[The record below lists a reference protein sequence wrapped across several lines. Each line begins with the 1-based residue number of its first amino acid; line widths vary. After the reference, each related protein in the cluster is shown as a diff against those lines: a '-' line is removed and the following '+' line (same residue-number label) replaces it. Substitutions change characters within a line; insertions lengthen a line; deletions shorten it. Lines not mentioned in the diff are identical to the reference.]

1 MTQEEGDGEK
11 MTKCDIGGKWRCKK
25 NYFAS
30 DVLAAWPLTRS
41 LDRLTHFQPM
51 FHFYTS
57 WKRQKTEGFMIFSGG
72 IEVKHCLKMS

>member
-51 FHFYTS
+51 FHFYTL
-57 WKRQKTEGFMIFSGG
+57 RQETEGFLIFSGR
-72 IEVKHCLKMS
+72 IEVKNCLKMG